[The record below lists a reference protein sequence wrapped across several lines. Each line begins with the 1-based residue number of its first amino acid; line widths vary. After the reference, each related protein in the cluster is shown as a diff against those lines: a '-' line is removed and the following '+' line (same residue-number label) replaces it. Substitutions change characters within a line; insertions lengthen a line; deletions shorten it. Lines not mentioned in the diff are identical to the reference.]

1 MDKARERRT
10 RNSFDPECSLLMSNA
25 ELRGAN
31 VIWAFSFLEDFERY
45 GFDTY
50 KVPVEVLKPS
60 DLLSVIINKGSS
72 RCVTL
77 LSMMNPSVTQW
88 F

>member
-1 MDKARERRT
+1 MDKARQRPT

-31 VIWAFSFLEDFERY
+31 VIWALSFLEDFERY

-50 KVPVEVLKPS
+50 KVPVEVSKP
-60 DLLSVIINKGSS
+60 VINKESS
-72 RCVTL
+72 RHHRRCY
-77 LSMMNPSVTQW
+77 
-88 F
+88 

>member
-1 MDKARERRT
+1 MSAPGAKSRRLRT

-31 VIWAFSFLEDFERY
+31 VIWALSFLEDLERY

-50 KVPVEVLKPS
+50 IVPVEVSKPS
-60 DLLSVIINKGSS
+60 DL
-72 RCVTL
+72 
-77 LSMMNPSVTQW
+77 
-88 F
+88 

>member
-1 MDKARERRT
+1 MRRNPNEKVSVGTKARQLRT

-31 VIWAFSFLEDFERY
+31 VIWALSFLEDFERY

-50 KVPVEVLKPS
+50 KVPVDVSKPS
-60 DLLSVIINKGSS
+60 DVIG
-72 RCVTL
+72 
-77 LSMMNPSVTQW
+77 
-88 F
+88 

>member
-1 MDKARERRT
+1 MDKTRQLRT

-31 VIWAFSFLEDFERY
+31 VIWALSAFEDFDRY

-50 KVPVEVLKPS
+50 NVPFEVSKPL
-60 DLLSVIINKGSS
+60 DL
-72 RCVTL
+72 
-77 LSMMNPSVTQW
+77 
-88 F
+88 